1 MSSHISNDFFGHLK
15 GKSVEEKKMEILSI
29 YNYFFRFAQVKM
41 QTFVEDPLLMLF
53 TVKYVQDTSLI
64 RIH

>member
-1 MSSHISNDFFGHLK
+1 MSKHINNDFFGYLK
-15 GKSVEEKKMEILSI
+15 DRSVESKKMEILSI

-53 TVKYVQDTSLI
+53 TIKYLKDT
-64 RIH
+64 